1 MINKSSLGRGVV
13 YLLVI
18 IVSVLV
24 ARQLL
29 PKQALQPQGMVLPLS
44 KIRLHLAPTPR
55 DEIALYKN
63 IPASAQRLA
72 RINIE
77 YHQPVPSAQGQDK
90 VLTYAK
96 QLAAKAGARG
106 LAVIEF
112 GYTGL
117 QEGNAELTENYIF
130 HGIAFR

>member
-1 MINKSSLGRGVV
+1 MIHKSALGRGLV
-13 YLLVI
+13 YLAVI
-18 IVSVLV
+18 ILSIFG
-24 ARQLL
+24 ACQLL
-29 PKQALQPQGMVLPLS
+29 PQQTLQPQAMVLPLS
-44 KIRLHLAPTPR
+44 KTRLHLAPTQR
-55 DEIALYKN
+55 ENIALYKN
-63 IPASAQRLA
+63 VPVSAQRLA

-77 YHQPVPSAQGQDK
+77 YHQPTPSAQGQDK
-90 VLTYAK
+90 VVDYAK
-96 QLAAKAGARG
+96 QLAAKAGAKG